1 MRLSEVSSTNQ
12 LERRLLVVGPFSRN
26 IVGYFRELLRADGL
40 ELQLPRFNKAF
51 GRMRNIFV
59 YPVL

>member
-1 MRLSEVSSTNQ
+1 M
-12 LERRLLVVGPFSRN
+12 ERRLLVVGPFSRN

-40 ELQLPRFNKAF
+40 ELQLPRVQQAF

-59 YPVL
+59 FPVL

>member
-1 MRLSEVSSTNQ
+1 M
-12 LERRLLVVGPFSRN
+12 ERRLLVVGPFSRN